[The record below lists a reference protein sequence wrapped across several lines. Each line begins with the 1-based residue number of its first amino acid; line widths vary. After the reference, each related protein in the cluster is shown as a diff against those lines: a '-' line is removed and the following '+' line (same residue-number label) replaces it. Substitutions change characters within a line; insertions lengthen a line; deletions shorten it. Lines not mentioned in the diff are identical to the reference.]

1 MRYYFLV
8 CSAKKAQAATPDLTW
23 EQDTNIEA
31 WNTAWKVSDKRA
43 VSEMYMGHL
52 FRQQNN
58 MISSSIEPWRVFVI
72 SAGGGLLRGPT
83 SDGRHEDTI
92 PSYEVHCASDSIMTP
107 SKMRT
112 LWESGSFNETNG
124 SEWNTVDWTEPNEV
138 VICLPTAYME
148 AVLPS
153 LGEEILGKKPS
164 MKVYVMGSLPDHLQP
179 HLNGIDVEVM
189 GGEKGQREAMKAGF
203 TEFRTR
209 VLEYWLAD
217 TLPMPITPT
226 KVNRRRVSDEEL
238 IKILREMYG
247 REVPAL
253 QTCINTLRE
262 NGIAVSMERLRAAKK
277 TCEQL

>member
-8 CSAKKAQAATPDLTW
+8 CSAKKAQAATAALTW
-23 EQDTNIEA
+23 GPDTNIEA
-31 WNTAWKVSDKRA
+31 WNTAWNSTNQRP

-58 MISSSIEPWRVFVI
+58 MISSSIEPWRMFVV
-72 SAGGGLLRGPT
+72 SAGGGLLRGPA
-83 SDGRHEDTI
+83 SDGLHEDTI
-92 PSYEVHCASDSIMTP
+92 PSYEVHCASSSIMTP

-112 LWESGSFNETNG
+112 LWDNGSFNEVEG
-124 SEWNTVDWTEPNEV
+124 SEWSKVEWTESNEA

-153 LGEEILGKKPS
+153 LGEEILEKNPS
-164 MKVYVMGSLPDHLQP
+164 MKVYVMGSLPDHVRP
-179 HLNGIDVEVM
+179 HLNGIDVEVV

-209 VLEYWLAD
+209 VLEHWLAD

-238 IKILREMYG
+238 IEILRDMFG
-247 REVPAL
+247 REAPAL
-253 QTCINTLRE
+253 QTCIRKLRE
-262 NGIAVSMERLRAAKK
+262 NGIAVSMERLRAAKNIF
-277 TCEQL
+277 